1 MILVACG
8 GCGRST
14 AVEDDDDECIL
25 MDPTYDDDEP
35 VDGASQLT
43 SVVAKPCRSPPSLF
57 RATSSCGV
65 SSSQQFSKKKKPKI
79 EAEFLFLKL
88 IGQGSF
94 SKVMLVRKRHEPE
107 KGRLFALKSA
117 PRRNERSANV
127 KSPFVVGVRYSFHC
141 FIVTDYYEAG
151 PFTKH
156 VANMTEAR
164 AKFHGAELI
173 LALKHCHDFQVVHRD
188 VKPSNVLM
196 NRYGRIALADFGLC
210 AFKVPLGATPLVT
223 FVGTV
228 AYMSPEILKG
238 DAYGHAVDWWS
249 FGVFLFEITHNG
261 RTPFDG
267 PTPRDLFQNIIKM
280 EQPPFFLD
288 SELSNVLSSSKGVQD
303 QEKLRFTTA
312 LLLRKDPATRCGFGP
327 KGALD
332 VMASPFFYDVDWEH
346 LHTLPSPY
354 RRPHIDDDFRR
365 VNLID
370 DQQTKHDLLARDFN
384 LDTAKEAAL
393 ANKTNVS
400 VKKIHSR
407 LLRTTTA

>member
-1 MILVACG
+1 
-8 GCGRST
+8 
-14 AVEDDDDECIL
+14 
-25 MDPTYDDDEP
+25 
-35 VDGASQLT
+35 
-43 SVVAKPCRSPPSLF
+43 
-57 RATSSCGV
+57 
-65 SSSQQFSKKKKPKI
+65 
-79 EAEFLFLKL
+79 
-88 IGQGSF
+88 
-94 SKVMLVRKRHEPE
+94 
-107 KGRLFALKSA
+107 
-117 PRRNERSANV
+117 
-127 KSPFVVGVRYSFHC
+127 
-141 FIVTDYYEAG
+141 
-151 PFTKH
+151 
-156 VANMTEAR
+156 MTEAR

-400 VKKIHSR
+400 VKKNTAASSEQQQHNYPPLLESCLSACLSTCGSR
-407 LLRTTTA
+407 RPRPLPSKNSKKKRRRRTRLSSFESNNAATVV